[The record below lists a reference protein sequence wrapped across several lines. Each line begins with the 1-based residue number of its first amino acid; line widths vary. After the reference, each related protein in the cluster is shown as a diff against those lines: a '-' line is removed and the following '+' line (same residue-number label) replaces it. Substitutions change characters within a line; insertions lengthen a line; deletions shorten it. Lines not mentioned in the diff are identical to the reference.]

1 MSNAKKIVRRCNGH
15 PLLIA
20 AIGEMLSSRQDWQ
33 SFYKEDFS
41 RSEPFVHVLALL
53 KLSYDRLP
61 SPLLLCF
68 AYCSLFLKDHEF
80 DVLILVQLWMA
91 QGFIDPQTTKNQS
104 LEDVGYACF
113 MHLLDRNFFLQ
124 VKADDKEQRVT
135 KCKMNDLMH
144 DLATY
149 VAGEQSLLSYSPRE
163 QASASLINPAKIG
176 FIHLQSNSWRAE
188 KARVANGIL
197 DAIISGCRYLRV
209 VDMHALGISV
219 VPSSIGKLKRLRY
232 LDLSENEDIIEH
244 SDSITELQNLQTLRL
259 SSCFELRRLPRDIGN
274 LINLR
279 HLEIDV
285 CYNLVSLP
293 RGITRLTNLETLSRV
308 VLSEDASTHTDQ
320 LEQLR
325 RPNNFRGEVEIR
337 NMAEIYRNSI
347 GAFSLRYWYWL
358 RLQIWNV
365 LGRDLLHDRRL
376 SFRVY
381 KNSGSLNCPSY
392 KDGGKLVHWRI
403 QKRAAYQY
411 LMVESW

>member
-1 MSNAKKIVRRCNGH
+1 MMSNAKKIVRRCNGH

-33 SFYKEDFS
+33 SFYKEEFS

-149 VAGEQSLLSYSPRE
+149 VAGEQSLLSYSP
-163 QASASLINPAKIG
+163 
-176 FIHLQSNSWRAE
+176 
-188 KARVANGIL
+188 
-197 DAIISGCRYLRV
+197 
-209 VDMHALGISV
+209 
-219 VPSSIGKLKRLRY
+219 
-232 LDLSENEDIIEH
+232 
-244 SDSITELQNLQTLRL
+244 SD
-259 SSCFELRRLPRDIGN
+259 F
-274 LINLR
+274 
-279 HLEIDV
+279 
-285 CYNLVSLP
+285 
-293 RGITRLTNLETLSRV
+293 
-308 VLSEDASTHTDQ
+308 
-320 LEQLR
+320 
-325 RPNNFRGEVEIR
+325 
-337 NMAEIYRNSI
+337 
-347 GAFSLRYWYWL
+347 
-358 RLQIWNV
+358 
-365 LGRDLLHDRRL
+365 
-376 SFRVY
+376 
-381 KNSGSLNCPSY
+381 
-392 KDGGKLVHWRI
+392 
-403 QKRAAYQY
+403 
-411 LMVESW
+411 